1 MSGSSS
7 YRISIASS
15 NSSIVCGSV
24 AGIFDISV
32 TISSNSV
39 LRLRAVAHG
48 LTGGSPMLELSV
60 MCGVAG
66 CFVLLW
72 VPACAGMTGLAG
84 MTGECAGASPRVATL
99 LASFTLTL
107 ALSHRGRGDVVD
119 A

>member
-72 VPACAGMTGLAG
+72 VPASAGMTRECAGIPRGRYASGLFHPHPGPLPSRECAGMTG
-84 MTGECAGASPRVATL
+84 
-99 LASFTLTL
+99 
-107 ALSHRGRGDVVD
+107 D